1 VDKQETNLTS
11 PTYTVEENPNL
22 ISEGAPG
29 RLERKSMPD
38 LSNCVVFFDIGDT
51 LASVRIGQ
59 NHSIE
64 LTPFPNVIDV
74 LKNLRTHGAAW
85 IASTR

>member
-1 VDKQETNLTS
+1 
-11 PTYTVEENPNL
+11 
-22 ISEGAPG
+22 
-29 RLERKSMPD
+29 MPD